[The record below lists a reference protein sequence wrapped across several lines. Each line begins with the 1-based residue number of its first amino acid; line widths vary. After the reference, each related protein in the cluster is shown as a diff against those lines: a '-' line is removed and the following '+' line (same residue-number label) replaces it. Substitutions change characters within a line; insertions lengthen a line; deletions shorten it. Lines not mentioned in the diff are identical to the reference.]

1 VAGLS
6 AALIAEGLVFGAQR
20 LVHIGQLA
28 QDPGAIVLA
37 VEVGLGLA
45 LPWLLL
51 RRGER
56 RAGYAAVFVLAV
68 VAAVAIGPLTSMLR
82 GLADRF

>member
-1 VAGLS
+1 MS

-20 LVHIGQLA
+20 LIHIGELA
-28 QDPGAIVLA
+28 TDPGAVVLA
-37 VEVGLGLA
+37 VEVGIGLA
-45 LPWLLL
+45 LPWMLL

-56 RAGYAAVFVLAV
+56 RARYAAVVVLAV
-68 VAAVAIGPLTSMLR
+68 MAAVAIGPLTSMLR